1 MGDNRGSSKK
11 RVLSIDGGGVR
22 GLIASQIL
30 EHLEQCLQDLDG
42 EHARIAD
49 YFDMISGTST
59 GGIMCLML
67 AVPDSQGRPLFTAKQ
82 ITDFYLKNSSTIFP
96 QSIFTAANGL
106 FGPKYAAHPI
116 ERILKSYVGD
126 LRMRDTLAIADASK
140 NAFLRDVARGTSAA
154 PTYFSP
160 VEFETTEGTRF
171 NLVDGGLAANNP
183 RFEDLLVLSLG
194 CGNQTVSYSA
204 KEAAGW
210 GALSWVTHRN
220 GPPITNM
227 LLNASS
233 DMVDYAISA
242 LFQVGLC
249 EENFLRI
256 QTSTLE
262 NATGQVDNSKPAN
275 LAELVKIGRQL
286 IKEPVKRVNLH
297 NGSYDLRPGMETNG
311 EAIRRVQLS
320 LPVRTWDVQPCLT
333 TVTIGKIPS

>member
-116 ERILKSYVGD
+116 ERILKSYVED
-126 LRMRDTLAIADASK
+126 LRMRDTLAFADASK

-256 QTSTLE
+256 QVREIVCMNWEMLSLFRGQTSTLE

-275 LAELVKIGRQL
+275 LAELVNIGRQL

-311 EAIRRVQLS
+311 EAIRRFANLHF
-320 LPVRTWDVQPCLT
+320 
-333 TVTIGKIPS
+333 